1 MVLTSVAN
9 HLRRLRRDERG
20 AVSVMMG
27 FLAVSFVGFLALGFE
42 VSNWYLIT
50 RGMQNAAD
58 AATLAAAINNSANY
72 DVEARAVAA
81 TYGFVNGVN
90 NVTIGVSNT
99 ATCPI
104 TGDQNCYSVTISGYT
119 PLLLSQVV
127 GFQGNGNINGSLQK
141 QLSALA
147 VAKAGSPA
155 DICLLALANS
165 GTSPALQTNG
175 SPTANMNGCDSMSYT
190 NANCNGHNL
199 GLGIS
204 FTVGSS
210 NNGCGAKQM
219 TGVSKL
225 TPQDP
230 YLTKISTNISNF
242 NLATNNPCT
251 GVPPYPQETFQGNH
265 ASGGTARTGTISLP
279 SGNTFWCGDQRLTG
293 NVTIDTPVSG
303 GAVLVIVNG
312 QLDLNQ
318 NQFITNTPCNPPAVQ
333 SNCSSGLTIVFTGNN
348 AAGYTYGPNDN
359 SGPGGVLDIMAP
371 TTGPWSGMAIVQD
384 PSLTNGVD
392 ISQAG
397 NAPTLNIT
405 GLIYM
410 PHATIT
416 LKGAINKSTN
426 GTNCVVMV
434 ADNFQISGTG
444 GILKTDIGNCVGAG
458 LTMPTVN
465 VGAVQLVL

>member
-141 QLSALA
+141 QLNALA
-147 VAKAGSPA
+147 VAKAASPA
-155 DICLLALANS
+155 DICLLALAGS
-165 GTSPALQTNG
+165 GTTPALQTNG
-175 SPTANMNGCDSMSYT
+175 APTGNMNGCNSMSNT
-190 NANCNGHNL
+190 AANCNGHNL

-204 FTVGSS
+204 FSVGSNS
-210 NNGCGAKQM
+210 GCGAKQVPNPAM
-219 TGVSKL
+219 T
-225 TPQDP
+225 DP
-230 YLTKISTNISNF
+230 YQSQISTNISNF
-242 NLATNNPCT
+242 PANPCAS
-251 GVPPYPQETFQGNH
+251 YPQETHQGNH
-265 ASGGTARTGTISLP
+265 SSGGTARTGPITLNA
-279 SGNTFWCGDQRLTG
+279 GNNFWCGDQLVTG
-293 NVTIDTPVSG
+293 TVTITAPAS
-303 GAVLVIVNG
+303 GAV
-312 QLDLNQ
+312 
-318 NQFITNTPCNPPAVQ
+318 
-333 SNCSSGLTIVFTGNN
+333 
-348 AAGYTYGPNDN
+348 
-359 SGPGGVLDIMAP
+359 
-371 TTGPWSGMAIVQD
+371 
-384 PSLTNGVD
+384 
-392 ISQAG
+392 
-397 NAPTLNIT
+397 
-405 GLIYM
+405 
-410 PHATIT
+410 
-416 LKGAINKSTN
+416 
-426 GTNCVVMV
+426 
-434 ADNFQISGTG
+434 
-444 GILKTDIGNCVGAG
+444 
-458 LTMPTVN
+458 
-465 VGAVQLVL
+465 

>member
-155 DICLLALANS
+155 DICLLALAGS

-175 SPTANMNGCDSMSYT
+175 APTANMNGCDSMSYT

-219 TGVSKL
+219 TGV
-225 TPQDP
+225 T
-230 YLTKISTNISNF
+230 
-242 NLATNNPCT
+242 
-251 GVPPYPQETFQGNH
+251 
-265 ASGGTARTGTISLP
+265 
-279 SGNTFWCGDQRLTG
+279 
-293 NVTIDTPVSG
+293 
-303 GAVLVIVNG
+303 
-312 QLDLNQ
+312 
-318 NQFITNTPCNPPAVQ
+318 
-333 SNCSSGLTIVFTGNN
+333 
-348 AAGYTYGPNDN
+348 
-359 SGPGGVLDIMAP
+359 
-371 TTGPWSGMAIVQD
+371 
-384 PSLTNGVD
+384 
-392 ISQAG
+392 
-397 NAPTLNIT
+397 
-405 GLIYM
+405 
-410 PHATIT
+410 TIT
-416 LKGAINKSTN
+416 RMKRVRAT
-426 GTNCVVMV
+426 T
-434 ADNFQISGTG
+434 
-444 GILKTDIGNCVGAG
+444 
-458 LTMPTVN
+458 PR
-465 VGAVQLVL
+465 